1 MSVVLTNMEE
11 PMVIGKV
18 LRKRFQLSSLSPEE
32 KQRLGSYIKQLGGT
46 YLDKQVCYK
55 DLNKAEVLKF
65 KVKNTWQSFVAPDQV
80 RSSM

>member
-11 PMVIGKV
+11 PTVMGKV

-46 YLDKQVCYK
+46 YWDKQVCYK
-55 DLNKAEVLKF
+55 DLKVEVLKF